1 MVLLNFVTS
10 TRLDPYWNLAV
21 ENHLLQHSAP
31 DQITLYL
38 WRNQRTVVVGRNQ
51 NPYAEC
57 RVDLLRADGGYL
69 LRRTTGGGAVFHDGG
84 NLNFSFIVPVDLYD
98 QPRQF
103 SVIQR
108 AVDSYGLHTQR
119 SGRNDLL
126 VACPAPQPQQQFNNS
141 TNQQFNNSQFPDNS
155 QFKKFSGNAF
165 AKGRTHYLHHG
176 TLLIDG
182 NMENLQRYL
191 MPSKAKMAKH
201 GVSSV
206 QSRVVNL
213 SALAHVTVENIQ
225 PRLIAACE
233 AVYGSCGTVVDFDTL
248 CADPRVRALHDRYC
262 SDAWLTDGW
271 QDFATTAS
279 GHFDWGDVSLSLQ
292 VREGRVEQ
300 VRIAT
305 DALDVDAVDRLQQL
319 LLHATL
325 DQRPHLPADLN
336 QPMATDL
343 LSLIY
348 E

>member
-31 DQITLYL
+31 DQMTLYL

-126 VACPAPQPQQQFNNS
+126 VSTLQPQQQFNNS
-141 TNQQFNNSQFPDNS
+141 TIQQFNNSFR
-155 QFKKFSGNAF
+155 KFSGNAF

-233 AVYGSCGTVVDFDTL
+233 AVYGSRGTVVDFDTL

>member
-1 MVLLNFVTS
+1 MTLSIVVSN
-10 TRLDPYWNLAV
+10 RLDPYWNLAV
-21 ENHLLQHSAP
+21 ENHLLQHSTP
-31 DQITLYL
+31 DQMTLYL
-38 WRNQRTVVVGRNQ
+38 WRNERTVVVGRNQ

-84 NLNFSFIVPVDLYD
+84 NLNFSFVVPAELYD
-98 QPRQF
+98 VSRQF
-103 SVIQR
+103 DVVQH
-108 AVDSYGLHTQR
+108 AVESFGLHTER

-126 VACPAPQPQQQFNNS
+126 VSTLQPQQQFNNS
-141 TNQQFNNSQFPDNS
+141 TIQQFNNSFR
-155 QFKKFSGNAF
+155 KFSGNAF
-165 AKGRTHYLHHG
+165 AKGRTHHLHHG
-176 TLLIDG
+176 TLLIAG
-182 NMENLQRYL
+182 NMERLQRYL

-201 GVSSV
+201 GVASV

-213 SALAHVTVENIQ
+213 SALADVTVENIQ

-233 AVYGSCGTVVDFDTL
+233 QVYGCRGAVVDFDLL
-248 CADPRVRALHDRYC
+248 CADERVRALHDRYC

-271 QDFATTAS
+271 KDFATTQT

-292 VREGRVEQ
+292 VVDGVISDL
-300 VRIAT
+300 RIAT

>member
-1 MVLLNFVTS
+1 MSLTIVTS

-98 QPRQF
+98 LPRQF

-108 AVDSYGLHTQR
+108 AVDSYGLHTER

-126 VACPAPQPQQQFNNS
+126 VSTLQPQQQFNNS
-141 TNQQFNNSQFPDNS
+141 TIQQFNNSFR
-155 QFKKFSGNAF
+155 KFSGNAF
-165 AKGRTHYLHHG
+165 AKGRTHHLHHG

-213 SALAHVTVENIQ
+213 SALANVTVENIQ

-233 AVYGSCGTVVDFDTL
+233 AVYGSRGTVVDFDTL
-248 CADPRVRALHDRYC
+248 CADPRVKALHDRYC

-325 DQRPHLPADLN
+325 DQCPHLPADLN
-336 QPMATDL
+336 CQMATDV

>member
-31 DQITLYL
+31 DQMTLYL

-57 RVDLLRADGGYL
+57 RVDQLRADGGYL

-84 NLNFSFIVPVDLYD
+84 NLNFSFIVPVALYD
-98 QPRQF
+98 QSRQF
-103 SVIQR
+103 SIIQC
-108 AVDSYGLHTQR
+108 AVDSYGLRTQR

-126 VACPAPQPQQQFNNS
+126 VECPTLEPSNPRTLEPSN
-141 TNQQFNNSQFPDNS
+141 P

-165 AKGRTHYLHHG
+165 AKGRTHHLHHG
-176 TLLIDG
+176 TLLISG

-213 SALAHVTVENIQ
+213 GELAHVTVENIQ

-233 AVYGSCGTVVDFDTL
+233 TLYGSRGTVVDFDTL
-248 CADPRVRALHDRYC
+248 CADPRVRSLHDRYC

-279 GHFDWGDVSLSLQ
+279 GHFDWGDVSLSFQ

-325 DQRPHLPADLN
+325 DQRPDLPADLN
-336 QPMATDL
+336 HQMATDL

>member
-31 DQITLYL
+31 DQMTLYL

-126 VACPAPQPQQQFNNS
+126 VSTLQPQQQFNNS
-141 TNQQFNNSQFPDNS
+141 TIQQFNNSFR
-155 QFKKFSGNAF
+155 KFSGNAF
-165 AKGRTHYLHHG
+165 AKGRTHHLHHG

-191 MPSKAKMAKH
+191 IPSKAKMAKH

-233 AVYGSCGTVVDFDTL
+233 AVYGSRGTVVDFDTL